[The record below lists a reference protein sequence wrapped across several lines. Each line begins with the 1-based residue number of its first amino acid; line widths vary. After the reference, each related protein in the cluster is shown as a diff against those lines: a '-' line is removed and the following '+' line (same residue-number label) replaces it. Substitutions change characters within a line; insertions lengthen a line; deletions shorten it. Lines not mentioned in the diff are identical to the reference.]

1 MVRTLG
7 LKKQFQLA
15 CILCLIV
22 ATGIELVDAYSL
34 DIVIASFL
42 RKGVYDPTGKRQPDE
57 LKHLSNQKKRKQNR
71 FP

>member
-15 CILCLIV
+15 CILCLIA
-22 ATGIELVDAYSL
+22 ATGIELADAYSL
-34 DIVIASFL
+34 DINIASFL
-42 RKGVYDPTGKRQPDE
+42 RKGVYDPTCKKQPGE
-57 LKHLSNQKKRKQNR
+57 LKHLSNQKKRKQKQ